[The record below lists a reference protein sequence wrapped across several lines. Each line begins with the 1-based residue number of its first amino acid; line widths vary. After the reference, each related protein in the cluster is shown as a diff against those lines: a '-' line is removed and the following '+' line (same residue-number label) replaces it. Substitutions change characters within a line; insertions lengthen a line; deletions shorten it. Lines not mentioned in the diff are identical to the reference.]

1 MVMSSFLRLAV
12 GISVASAF
20 AFSSIAQA
28 SVIHY
33 VSGPG
38 ATQSDEQA
46 FWDQLSSRQTE
57 GFEELTSGY
66 QNLVVST
73 SVGDFSTIKNDDD
86 KYGQS
91 CSQGGFTCGG
101 GLGVV
106 EGNLYGRF
114 PMPTDTDNKQY
125 LDSLDHQAFDFKPIE
140 GVNAIGFF
148 LTDPNDQWGTLDIK
162 VSGID
167 DVFTESIQNILG
179 TNGNVSSGNAYYLS
193 FFALS
198 GSIEKLSFNMNNTSD
213 GIGID
218 NVTVGSMAV
227 PEPGTLALLGLG
239 ITGLALSRR
248 RKQAKS

>member
-1 MVMSSFLRLAV
+1 MVMSSFLRLAA

-28 SVIHY
+28 SIVHY

-38 ATQSDEQA
+38 ATQDDEQF
-46 FWDQLSSRQTE
+46 FWGQLSSRQTE
-57 GFEELTSGY
+57 GFEGLAGGFQS
-66 QNLVVST
+66 LVVNTGVGEFST
-73 SVGDFSTIKNDDD
+73 SENNPDQ
-86 KYGQS
+86 YGQS
-91 CSQGGFTCGG
+91 CNQGSFSCSE
-101 GLGVV
+101 GLGIVQ
-106 EGNLYGRF
+106 GDLYGRF
-114 PMPTDTDNKQY
+114 PMPSDTDNEQY
-125 LDSLDHQAFDFKPIE
+125 LDSLDHQAFDFKPID
-140 GVNAIGFF
+140 GVTAIGFF

-179 TNGNVSSGNAYYLS
+179 TNGNVSSGNTYYLS
-193 FFALS
+193 FFSLS
-198 GSIEKLSFNMNNTSD
+198 GSIERLSFNMNNTSD

-218 NVTVGSMAV
+218 NVTVGRVTV

-239 ITGLALSRR
+239 ITGLALSRK